1 VGRFGF
7 VGRRLLQMIPVVL
20 GVTIISFFILR
31 LIPGDPAIVMLG
43 THYTAA
49 RGAQL
54 RETLGLNQ
62 PIWEQYYHFMTH
74 LFQGNLG
81 DSIYYGL
88 PVGHLIAQRLPVTL
102 WLALYSTVIA
112 IVISIPLATISALR
126 KDKLTDQG
134 VRSVFLLAFAMPPFW
149 VGLVLVLLF
158 SLHWQVFPVSGYGGS
173 FQAHLYNLFLP
184 ALTIALGFAAILIR
198 TLRNSILNVVGADY
212 LDTARAKGLGHM
224 RILRRHILRNALLS
238 GVTVIG
244 VNLSY
249 LIGSTVV
256 IENVFALPGLGQ
268 LLASSIFTRDLSVVQ
283 GITLVFGFFVVIV
296 NVLTDVTYAALDPRV
311 SYD

>member
-1 VGRFGF
+1 MGRFGF
-7 VGRRLLQMIPVVL
+7 VGGRLLQMIPVVL

-43 THYTAA
+43 SHYTPA

-54 RETLGLNQ
+54 RENLGLNQ
-62 PIWEQYYHFMTH
+62 PVWEQYYHFMKH
-74 LFQGNLG
+74 LFEGNLG

-88 PVGHLIAQRLPVTL
+88 PVAHLIGQRLPVTL
-102 WLALYSTVIA
+102 WLAVYSTVIA
-112 IVISIPLATISALR
+112 IVISIPLATVSALR
-126 KDKLTDQG
+126 KDKLTDQS

-158 SLHWQVFPVSGYGGS
+158 SLHWQFFPVSGYGDT

-198 TLRNSILNVVGADY
+198 TLRNSILNVLGADF
-212 LDTARAKGLGHM
+212 LDTARAKGLGHV
-224 RILRRHILRNALLS
+224 RILRRHVLRNALLS
-238 GVTVIG
+238 AVTVIG